1 MNIISYYRFLGRLNN
16 FKVRVRRFLGIKP
29 KMAKELTIEEI
40 FQIEDENDLLV
51 ELSMYLN
58 NKVDSGQKLNTVEKD
73 ILVLMTYV
81 MEREMNGLNGFI
93 YSGGHL
99 YHEAIKV
106 LTKIGAKADVNTLT
120 KLLEYFPKNK
130 VPKDSMK
137 REEVLSE
144 ELEITASKLDNKFN
158 RDRIIKL
165 TYKYLMTN
173 KSKFLI
179 K

>member
-1 MNIISYYRFLGRLNN
+1 MSYSYYKFLIDVNN
-16 FKVRVRRFLGIKP
+16 FKVSFKKKLGIKP
-29 KMAKELTIEEI
+29 KKAKELTIEEI

-58 NKVDSGQKLNTVEKD
+58 NKVDSGQKLNTLEKD
-73 ILVLMTYV
+73 ILSSMTYV
-81 MEREMNGLNGFI
+81 MEREINGLNGFI

-99 YHEAIKV
+99 YHEAINA

-130 VPKDSMK
+130 VPKDPMK

-144 ELEITASKLDNKFN
+144 ELEIAASKLDSKFN
-158 RDRIIKL
+158 RDRLIKL
-165 TYKYLMTN
+165 TYKYLITN
-173 KSKFLI
+173 KNKVL